1 MLFNIW
7 NCFWQGSIRLS
18 DITIR
23 REMWCLHHD
32 VWQWQSTLWRVT
44 RAVPCHIFSWTSD
57 NSSITTSHWA
67 LSPAGRAERSP
78 TSQYYIS
85 LSTQTPTRPTS
96 VEISSFMEV
105 FFFLLNFN
113 FAIQKRFTELSSHNE
128 SSFFWESRF
137 HHRTHSLPNDKWI
150 AIDVSVCESNC

>member
-85 LSTQTPTRPTS
+85 LSPTS